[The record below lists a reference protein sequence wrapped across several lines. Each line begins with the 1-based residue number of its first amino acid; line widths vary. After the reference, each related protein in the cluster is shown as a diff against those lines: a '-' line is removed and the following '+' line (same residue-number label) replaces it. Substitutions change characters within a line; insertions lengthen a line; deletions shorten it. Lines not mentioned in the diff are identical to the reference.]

1 MTIKPGYIYAC
12 IWQNKKSI
20 TFYNLV
26 TSVTSSKILGRCVQA
41 SDPAR
46 CDPNQVIHWDKT
58 DWHNSRHSIIELG
71 KLEDLPE
78 LFL

>member
-12 IWQNKKSI
+12 TWQNQKSI

-26 TSVTSSKILGRCVQA
+26 TSVTNRKILGRCVQA
-41 SDPAR
+41 SNPKH
-46 CDPNQVIHWDKT
+46 CDPNHIIHWDKIGW
-58 DWHNSRHSIIELG
+58 DSFHHSIIELG

-78 LFL
+78 LLL